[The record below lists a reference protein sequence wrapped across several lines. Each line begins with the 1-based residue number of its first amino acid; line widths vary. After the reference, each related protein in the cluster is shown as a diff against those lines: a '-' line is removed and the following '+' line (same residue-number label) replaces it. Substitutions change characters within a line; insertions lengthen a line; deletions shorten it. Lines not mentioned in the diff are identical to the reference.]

1 MSGTPSNVVSAAWS
15 ELALDSRI
23 LEAIRRVKWKSPT
36 PVQSACIPLALKGR
50 DLAVQSRTG
59 SGKTGAFVIPILQR
73 IITEAE
79 QMRHRRSAK
88 NPLAL
93 ILLPSVELCE
103 QTVEVVNFLA
113 KYVRPRIVVDN
124 LTSRGAVTKARMA
137 SAPILVTTAA
147 LLGKHCRSGA
157 VTAEDLASLR
167 CVVIDE
173 VDLVMSIAEGSLRAV
188 QSVLPPSVQTILASA
203 TLTDGVVNIKS
214 QLLHRPVTITL
225 STGDEDDEAPPT
237 DGENIVVESR
247 TTTRGATDE
256 ERLQHYYL
264 VATDECHQ
272 HTLLYALYRLGHIKG
287 KTLIFVNEEET
298 TYKVQSFLAQLGVEA
313 LVYDSNLPLN
323 VRVDTLHR
331 FQVGSVATLVCTDG
345 TLESVDGLRDPVP
358 GVSEEAALTP
368 SKGGKRTDDKNA
380 GALQRGID
388 FADVRNVILFD
399 GISHPTTSAFSRY
412 THRVGR
418 AGRAGKGGMAIT
430 LLSRQQAQKVTRR
443 LREYLRAT
451 HDAFEPFK
459 QLHRQEA
466 AKLQYRVDNVL
477 FTITRSSTRR
487 QRISAVAAELTR
499 SAYLKSHMSE
509 KDDTALRRILSRS
522 KKTTRC
528 DPTLL
533 DVPHYMHIEGA
544 DSAENYRKRVRAR
557 ASSRSPSF
565 SQQART
571 KSRDPL
577 SRVASAVKMGAAKR
591 RRL

>member
-1 MSGTPSNVVSAAWS
+1 MSGSQLNVICTAWP

-23 LEAIRRVKWKSPT
+23 LEAIRCAKWKSPT

-50 DLAVQSRTG
+50 DLAIQSRTG

-79 QMRHRRSAK
+79 QMRNRRSAK
-88 NPLAL
+88 NPVAL
-93 ILLPSVELCE
+93 ILLPSVELCG
-103 QTVEVVNFLA
+103 QTVEVVNVLA

-124 LTSRGAVTKARMA
+124 LTSRGAVTRARVA

-214 QLLHRPVTITL
+214 QLLHSPVTVTL
-225 STGDEDDEAPPT
+225 NTGDEDETTPSE
-237 DGENIVVESR
+237 GEKIVVESR
-247 TTTRGATDE
+247 TVTRGMNAE

-331 FQVGSVATLVCTDG
+331 FQVGSVGTLVCTDG
-345 TLESVDGLRDPVP
+345 TLESVDVLQDTVLGTTGEPT
-358 GVSEEAALTP
+358 LTP
-368 SKGGKRTDDKNA
+368 SRKGKNANDKNV

-388 FADVRNVILFD
+388 FSDVRNVILFD
-399 GISHPTTSAFSRY
+399 GIAHPTTSAFSRY

-418 AGRAGKGGMAIT
+418 AGRAGKSGMAIT
-430 LLSRQQAQKVTRR
+430 LFSRQQAQKVTRQ

-477 FTITRSSTRR
+477 FTITRSFTRR

-499 SAYLKSHMSE
+499 SAYLKSHITQ
-509 KDDTALRRILSRS
+509 KDDTVLQRILSRS

-528 DPTLL
+528 DPALL

-557 ASSRSPSF
+557 TSSRSSSAP
-565 SQQART
+565 QQART

-577 SRVASAVKMGAAKR
+577 SRVASAVKMGVAKKR
-591 RRL
+591 RL